1 MSRKHLA
8 YAFVCAVLYGQLLLT
23 SFRRGW
29 TQVET
34 DFPNYYTA
42 AVLTVQ
48 RQPLWNFYDWTWFQ
62 RQMNYAGTERQ
73 LGGYM
78 SFPPFTMAP
87 LLPLV
92 GLEPQQAKQVWLVFT
107 LLCLVGSVWMLARL
121 TGFHPTEV
129 LLLALLARNALSG
142 NFILGQDYV
151 FLLLI
156 LIAAAWCIIRGR
168 EVMCGVLL
176 GLFFTIKLYT
186 APFALY
192 FAVRRQ
198 WKAFWAMIGSI
209 GLFAV
214 MSIAVFG
221 FSSTWHYAT
230 TVLPRAIDGSVLDP
244 YNPGWSSMTA
254 LLRHTFVPEAELNPH
269 PLFAA
274 PTLFFF
280 LRSFYILGLLGL
292 ALLAVRREPGDEAR
306 AFGWFV
312 IVLLALSP
320 NTSSYHFILLLV
332 PITLLLQGASFSWS
346 AGLLLL
352 YVLIGNGLR
361 PWNAWLFPRLWL
373 LLALLAY
380 AGWRQLSAIPRA
392 SIMSLLVILVS
403 VSLVDAWR
411 RSSGYNAE
419 PPQSAAH
426 AKIDP
431 GSIFSSAPA
440 VHGERFVYQAIAEGR
455 YLIRAR
461 DTGGVRTFAFDG
473 QALHP
478 TIDERG
484 GPIYF
489 ELVANR
495 RSRIC
500 AFDRVSRR
508 LDVVVG
514 PELNPTE
521 PAVAPDGSRLAFVS
535 NGSLYVQEEGRLSIL
550 VSSHSVS
557 GPAFFADGRR
567 IGFAQGPPGR
577 RSIGA
582 ISVSGGDVQPIVQG
596 GDSFAPAFSPD
607 GTMVAYAI
615 SETGASQVW
624 VRNLSSGARW
634 RVTSGACNSDAPA
647 WRSDSRTL
655 LFASDCGRGL
665 GLPALYSVSIKP
677 GL

>member
-8 YAFVCAVLYGQLLLT
+8 YAFVSAVLYGQLLLT

-48 RQPLWNFYDWTWFQ
+48 GQPLWNFYDWTWFQ
-62 RQMNYAGTERQ
+62 RQMNYTGTERQ
-73 LGGYM
+73 LGSYIP
-78 SFPPFTMAP
+78 FPPFAMAP
-87 LLPLV
+87 VLPLV
-92 GLEPQQAKQVWLVFT
+92 GLEPQQAKQVWLIFT
-107 LLCLVGSVWMLARL
+107 LLCLMASVWMLARL
-121 TGFHPTEV
+121 TGFDPTEI
-129 LLLALLARNALSG
+129 LILALLARNALSN

-156 LIAAAWCIIRGR
+156 LIGAAWCITRGHD
-168 EVMCGVLL
+168 VMCGVLL
-176 GLFFTIKLYT
+176 GLFFAIKLYT

-198 WKAFWAMIGSI
+198 WKAFGAMIGSI
-209 GLFAV
+209 GLLAV
-214 MSIAVFG
+214 VSIAVFG
-221 FSSTWHYAT
+221 YQSTRYFAT
-230 TVLPRAIDGSVLDP
+230 TVLPRGIDGSVLDP
-244 YNPGWSSMTA
+244 YNPGWNSMTTF
-254 LLRHTFVPEAELNPH
+254 LRHTFVPEAELNPH

-280 LRSFYILGLLGL
+280 LRSFYILGLVGL
-292 ALLAVRREPGDEAR
+292 SLLAVRRQPGDEAR

-312 IVLLALSP
+312 VVLLALSP
-320 NTSSYHFILLLV
+320 NTSSYHFILLLL
-332 PITLLLQGASFSWS
+332 PIALLLRGASFSWS
-346 AGLLLL
+346 VGLLLL
-352 YVLIGNGLR
+352 YLLTENVLR

-373 LLALLAY
+373 LLALLVY

-392 SIMSLLVILVS
+392 SMMSLLVIVVS
-403 VSLVDAWR
+403 VSVMDAWR
-411 RSSGYNAE
+411 RSIRYDAE

-440 VHGERFVYQAIAEGR
+440 VHGERFVYQAIAEDR

-461 DTGGVRTFAFDG
+461 DSGGVRTFAFDG

-478 TIDERG
+478 AIDERG
-484 GPIYF
+484 GPLYF

-495 RSRIC
+495 HSRIC
-500 AFDRVSRR
+500 AFDPASRR

-514 PELNPTE
+514 PELDPTE
-521 PAVAPDGSRLAFVS
+521 PAVARDGSRLAFVS
-535 NGSLYVQEEGRLSIL
+535 KGSLYVQEEGRLSIL
-550 VSSHSVS
+550 VSSGSVS
-557 GPAFFADGRR
+557 GPAFFAGGRR

-577 RSIGA
+577 RSIQA
-582 ISVSGGDVQPIVQG
+582 ISASGGEVQAIVQG
-596 GDSFAPAFSPD
+596 GDSFAPAFSPN
-607 GTMVAYAI
+607 GTMVAYAT

-665 GLPALYSVSIKP
+665 GLSALYSISIKP